1 VANYAVGIIPNI
13 IRQAMVSELLRPD
26 SEFSRTVY
34 KEIRPV
40 IPRTHWP
47 ADALRATFTPS
58 NDGLALIATFEGLPP
73 TYAALAAQMVLK
85 AKVDLVL
92 VSPVAALASA
102 VVHMRRWRDT
112 FLYALLP
119 MLFAIPLMAVLGD
132 VAMRTSMVLFAVNC
146 AALLVTHAR
155 LLSRRNMLQQGRF
168 IAEIPTPGL
177 RIKVPQGT
185 PLHPQ
190 G

>member
-1 VANYAVGIIPNI
+1 MAQYGVSNIPDP
-13 IRQAMVSELLRPD
+13 APSMVSDLLRPD
-26 SEFSRTVY
+26 SEFSRAVY
-34 KEIRPV
+34 KEIRPS
-40 IPRTHWP
+40 IPRAHWP

-58 NDGLALIATFEGLPP
+58 NDGLALIATFEGLPAA
-73 TYAALAAQMVLK
+73 YAALAAEVVLR

-102 VVHMRRWRDT
+102 VVYMRRWRDT

-119 MLFAIPLMAVLGD
+119 FLFAIPLTGILGD
-132 VAMRTSMVLFAVNC
+132 LPMKASVLLFAGDLVG
-146 AALLVTHAR
+146 LIVTHAR
-155 LLSRRNMLQQGRF
+155 LMQRRADLQRGRF

-190 G
+190 S

>member
-1 VANYAVGIIPNI
+1 
-13 IRQAMVSELLRPD
+13 MVSELLRPD

-40 IPRTHWP
+40 IPRAHWP
-47 ADALRATFTPS
+47 TDALRATFTPS

-73 TYAALAAQMVLK
+73 AYAALAAQVVLR

-102 VVHMRRWRDT
+102 AVYMRRWRDT

-119 MLFAIPLMAVLGD
+119 VLFAIPLMAALGD
-132 VAMRTSMVLFAVNC
+132 TAMRASMALCVVDVT
-146 AALLVTHAR
+146 ALLVTHAR
-155 LLSRRNMLQQGRF
+155 LLNRRAILQRGRF
-168 IAEIPTPGL
+168 MAEIPTPGL

-185 PLHPQ
+185 QLHHQ